1 VIDNLKAFLLLYA
14 NPGAAFSRILDRGRL
29 WFALLAAF
37 FVAILLHWNDAPP
50 LPTPVPVAQPPLL
63 RFISFAPGSYLAPVL
78 ILGIVI
84 VPCIIL
90 VRSISGF
97 GNFAGLLTSDY
108 APLLMCVLMAWA
120 AAYAPLAVLSW
131 LSIDVIAR
139 PAVFA
144 AFNVAAA
151 GIAAIGVRTTY
162 GTGYA
167 AALGTTAVAWIAGAA
182 SSYLIGLAG
191 GAMYFLAS
199 PLVLFYLYLL
209 FGQNLRSL
217 GDVMRHLQHFRRQ
230 LEIATTNPR
239 DADAH
244 YQLGLIHQKRR
255 QLSEA
260 ATRFETAVKIDP
272 EMADAHL
279 QLGIIAREQGRIGDA
294 IRHLKTAAVIDDRL
308 AQSEVWRELG
318 AAYFAAAQYEYARA
332 ALEKFTARRGY
343 DPEGLYWFGKTLK
356 QLGDTARA
364 SEMFERAV
372 EAART
377 MPSHRR
383 AQVRVWS
390 SRARSEL

>member
-1 VIDNLKAFLLLYA
+1 MIDNLKAFFMLYV

-29 WFALLAAF
+29 WFALVVALF
-37 FVAILLHWNDAPP
+37 IAILLHWNDAPP
-50 LPTPVPVAQPPLL
+50 VPTPIPVAQPPLF
-63 RFISFAPGSYLAPVL
+63 RFISYAPGSYLAPIL

-108 APLLMCVLMAWA
+108 APLLMCLLMAWA
-120 AAYAPLAVLSW
+120 AAYAPLAVLSFF
-131 LSIDVIAR
+131 SIDAIAQ
-139 PAVFA
+139 PPVYA

-151 GIAAIGVRTTY
+151 ALSAIAVRTVY

-167 AALGTTAVAWIAGAA
+167 AAIGTTAVAWIAGAA

-199 PLVLFYLYLL
+199 PLVLFYLYVL

-217 GDVMRHLQHFRRQ
+217 GDVMRNRQHFRRQ

-244 YQLGLIHQKRR
+244 YQLGLVHQKRR

-260 ATRFETAVKIDP
+260 AARFETAVKIDP

-279 QLGIIAREQGRIGDA
+279 QLGIIAREQGRVDDA
-294 IRHLKTAAVIDDRL
+294 IRHLKTAATIDDRL
-308 AQSEVWRELG
+308 AQNEVWRELG
-318 AAYFAAAQYEYARA
+318 AAFFASGRYEEARV
-332 ALEKFTARRGY
+332 ALEKFTARREY

-356 QLGDTARA
+356 QLGDIERA
-364 SEMFERAV
+364 EEMFQRAI

-383 AQVRVWS
+383 AQVRMWA